1 LEKEETLII
10 GGCSSKTDI
19 LLIYIYMKK
28 IKNNFIF
35 FGAVHQ
41 DYVFE
46 LKNDLIKYRTNPVKH
61 KESYGGV
68 AHNVARMICN
78 HENVSFFSLMTD
90 KETINYLK
98 KNKIDFIPLN
108 KKIEKRYY
116 GVLINKYKKFEL
128 GIANTDAY
136 EKFTKITNLKFLNK
150 FIVLDLNFSEK
161 LIQSVVNQNFKKN
174 HITICGTSIF
184 KINKVKKI
192 IKKINC
198 LILNKEEL
206 YALSKIRNIKKS
218 IMKIINLNPYINII
232 VSNADKKTYG
242 YELSNFISCKPP
254 KIEPVNE
261 NGAGDVMTGTY
272 IYYKSKDHKMNS
284 ALSLAVAAGTLYA
297 KSKKR
302 KINLNYKSIKKINNN
317 IIFKSEK

>member
-1 LEKEETLII
+1 
-10 GGCSSKTDI
+10 
-19 LLIYIYMKK
+19 MKK

-68 AHNVARMICN
+68 AHNVARMISN

-98 KNKIDFIPLN
+98 KYKIDFLPLN

-116 GVLINKYKKFEL
+116 GVLVNKDKKFEL

-136 EKFTKITNLKFLNK
+136 EKFTKIINLKFLNK
-150 FIVLDLNFSEK
+150 HIVLDLNFSEK
-161 LIQSVVNQNFKKN
+161 FIESVVSQNFKKN
-174 HITICGTSIF
+174 HITICGTSLF
-184 KINKVKKI
+184 KIHKVKKI

-206 YALSKIRNIKKS
+206 YSLSKIRNIKKS
-218 IMKIINLNPYINII
+218 IKKIISLNPYINII
-232 VSNADKKTYG
+232 VSNADKNTYG
-242 YELSNFISCKPP
+242 YEVTDFISCKPP
-254 KIEPVNE
+254 KIKAVNE

-272 IYYKSKDHKMNS
+272 IYYKSKEYKMNS

-297 KSKKR
+297 KSKNR
-302 KINLNYKSIKKINNN
+302 KINLNLNSIKKINNT
-317 IIFKSEK
+317 IKYKSQK

>member
-1 LEKEETLII
+1 
-10 GGCSSKTDI
+10 
-19 LLIYIYMKK
+19 MKK

-218 IMKIINLNPYINII
+218 IMKIINLNPFINII

-254 KIEPVNE
+254 KIKPVNE

-272 IYYKSKDHKMNS
+272 IYYKSKDHNMNS

-302 KINLNYKSIKKINNN
+302 EINLNYKSIKKINNN

>member
-1 LEKEETLII
+1 
-10 GGCSSKTDI
+10 
-19 LLIYIYMKK
+19 MKK

-35 FGAVHQ
+35 FGAVHR

-184 KINKVKKI
+184 KIDKVKKI

>member
-1 LEKEETLII
+1 
-10 GGCSSKTDI
+10 
-19 LLIYIYMKK
+19 MKK
-28 IKNNFIF
+28 IKNNFIC
-35 FGAVHQ
+35 FGAVHH

-68 AHNVARMICN
+68 AHNVARMISN

-98 KNKIDFIPLN
+98 KYKIDFLPLN

-116 GVLINKYKKFEL
+116 GILLNKYKKFEL

-136 EKFTKITNLKFLNK
+136 EKYSKITNLKFLNK
-150 FIVLDLNFSEK
+150 YIVLDLNFSEK
-161 LIQSVVNQNFKKN
+161 FIQSIVNQNFKKN
-174 HITICGTSIF
+174 HITICGTSLF
-184 KINKVKKI
+184 KIHKVKKVL
-192 IKKINC
+192 KKINC

-206 YALSKIRNIKKS
+206 YSLSKIRNIKKS
-218 IMKIINLNPYINII
+218 IKKITNLNPYINII

-242 YELSNFISCKPP
+242 YELANFISCKPP
-254 KIEPVNE
+254 KIKAINE
-261 NGAGDVMTGTY
+261 NGAGDIMTGTY
-272 IYYKSKDHKMNS
+272 IYYKSKKHKMNS

-297 KSKKR
+297 KSTIT
-302 KINLNYKSIKKINNN
+302 KINLKYRFIKKISNN

>member
-1 LEKEETLII
+1 
-10 GGCSSKTDI
+10 
-19 LLIYIYMKK
+19 MKK

-68 AHNVARMICN
+68 AHNVARIISN
-78 HENVSFFSLMTD
+78 HEKVSFFSLMTN

-98 KNKIDFIPLN
+98 RYKIDFIPLN

-116 GVLINKYKKFEL
+116 GILLNKYKKFEL

-136 EKFTKITNLKFLNK
+136 EEFSKLTNLKFLNK
-150 FIVLDLNFSEK
+150 YIVLDLNFSEK
-161 LIQSVVNQNFKKN
+161 FIQSVVNQNYKKN
-174 HITICGTSIF
+174 HIIICGTSLF
-184 KINKVKKI
+184 KIHKVQKI
-192 IKKINC
+192 IKKINY

-206 YALSKIRNIKKS
+206 YSLSKIRNIKKS
-218 IMKIINLNPYINII
+218 ILKIINLNPYINII
-232 VSNADKKTYG
+232 VSDADKKTYG
-242 YELSNFISCKPP
+242 YEAPNFTSFKPP
-254 KIEPVNE
+254 KIKAVNE

-272 IYYKSKDHKMNS
+272 IYYKSKDYKMNT

-297 KSKKR
+297 KNKNR
-302 KINLNYKSIKKINNN
+302 KINLNYKYIKKINNN
-317 IIFKSEK
+317 IIYKSEKLK

>member
-1 LEKEETLII
+1 
-10 GGCSSKTDI
+10 
-19 LLIYIYMKK
+19 MKK

-68 AHNVARMICN
+68 AHNVARTISH

-90 KETINYLK
+90 EETINYLTK
-98 KNKIDFIPLN
+98 YKINFLPLN

-136 EKFTKITNLKFLNK
+136 EKYSKITNLKFLNK
-150 FIVLDLNFSEK
+150 YIVLDLNFSEK
-161 LIQSVVNQNFKKN
+161 FIQSVVNQNFKKN
-174 HITICGTSIF
+174 HITICGTSLF

-192 IKKINC
+192 LKKINC

-206 YALSKIRNIKKS
+206 YALCKIRNIKKS
-218 IMKIINLNPYINII
+218 IKKIINLNPYINII

-242 YELSNFISCKPP
+242 YEVTNFISCKPP
-254 KIEPVNE
+254 KIKAINE
-261 NGAGDVMTGTY
+261 NGAGDIMTGTY
-272 IYYKSKDHKMNS
+272 IYYKSKKHKMNI

-297 KSKKR
+297 KSKIT
-302 KINLNYKSIKKINNN
+302 KINLKYKFIKKISNN
-317 IIFKSEK
+317 IKFKSEK

>member
-1 LEKEETLII
+1 
-10 GGCSSKTDI
+10 
-19 LLIYIYMKK
+19 MKK
-28 IKNNFIF
+28 IKNNFVC
-35 FGAVHQ
+35 FGAVHH

-68 AHNVARMICN
+68 AHNVARMISN

-98 KNKIDFIPLN
+98 KYKIDFIPLN
-108 KKIEKRYY
+108 KEIEKRYY
-116 GVLINKYKKFEL
+116 GVLVNKYKKFEL

-150 FIVLDLNFSEK
+150 YIVLDLNFSEK
-161 LIQSVVNQNFKKN
+161 FIQSVVSQNFKKN
-174 HITICGTSIF
+174 HITICGTSLF
-184 KINKVKKI
+184 KIHKVKKI

-206 YALSKIRNIKKS
+206 YSLSKIRNIKKS
-218 IMKIINLNPYINII
+218 ILKIINLNPYINII

-242 YELSNFISCKPP
+242 YEVANFISCKPP
-254 KIEPVNE
+254 KIKAVNE

-272 IYYKSKDHKMNS
+272 IYYKSKEHKMNS

-297 KSKKR
+297 KNKNR
-302 KINLNYKSIKKINNN
+302 KININYKSIKKMNNN
-317 IIFKSEK
+317 IVYKSEK

>member
-1 LEKEETLII
+1 
-10 GGCSSKTDI
+10 
-19 LLIYIYMKK
+19 MKK

-68 AHNVARMICN
+68 AHNVARMISN

-302 KINLNYKSIKKINNN
+302 KINLYYKSIKKISNN

>member
-1 LEKEETLII
+1 MKE
-10 GGCSSKTDI
+10 
-19 LLIYIYMKK
+19 

-68 AHNVARMICN
+68 AHNVARMISN
-78 HENVSFFSLMTD
+78 HEKVSFFSLMTD

-98 KNKIDFIPLN
+98 KYKIDFIPLN

-116 GVLINKYKKFEL
+116 GILLNKYKKFEL

-136 EKFTKITNLKFLNK
+136 EEFSKLTNLKFLNK
-150 FIVLDLNFSEK
+150 YIVLDLNFSEK
-161 LIQSVVNQNFKKN
+161 FIQSVVNQNYKKN
-174 HITICGTSIF
+174 HIIICGTSLF
-184 KINKVKKI
+184 KIHKVQKI
-192 IKKINC
+192 IKKINY

-206 YALSKIRNIKKS
+206 YSLSKIRNIKKS
-218 IMKIINLNPYINII
+218 ILKIINLNPYINII
-232 VSNADKKTYG
+232 VSDADKKTYG
-242 YELSNFISCKPP
+242 YEAPNFISFKPP
-254 KIEPVNE
+254 IIKAVNE

-272 IYYKSKDHKMNS
+272 IYYKSKDYKMNT

-297 KSKKR
+297 KSKNR
-302 KINLNYKSIKKINNN
+302 KINLNYKYIKKINNN
-317 IIFKSEK
+317 IIYKSEKLK

>member
-1 LEKEETLII
+1 
-10 GGCSSKTDI
+10 
-19 LLIYIYMKK
+19 MKK

-68 AHNVARMICN
+68 AHNVARMISN
-78 HENVSFFSLMTD
+78 HEKVSFFSLMTD

>member
-161 LIQSVVNQNFKKN
+161 FIQSVVNQNFKKN

-254 KIEPVNE
+254 KIEPINE

>member
-1 LEKEETLII
+1 
-10 GGCSSKTDI
+10 
-19 LLIYIYMKK
+19 MKK

-35 FGAVHQ
+35 FGAVHH

-46 LKNDLIKYRTNPVKH
+46 LENDLIKYRTNPVKH

-98 KNKIDFIPLN
+98 KNKIDFISLN
-108 KKIEKRYY
+108 KKIEKKYY

-161 LIQSVVNQNFKKN
+161 FIQSVVNQNFKKN

-218 IMKIINLNPYINII
+218 IMKNINLNPYINII

-254 KIEPVNE
+254 KIKPVNE

>member
-1 LEKEETLII
+1 
-10 GGCSSKTDI
+10 
-19 LLIYIYMKK
+19 MKK

-35 FGAVHQ
+35 FGAIHQ

>member
-1 LEKEETLII
+1 
-10 GGCSSKTDI
+10 
-19 LLIYIYMKK
+19 MKK

-46 LKNDLIKYRTNPVKH
+46 LKNDLVKYRTNPVKH

-68 AHNVARMICN
+68 AHNVARMISN
-78 HENVSFFSLMTD
+78 HEKVSFFSLMTD

-184 KINKVKKI
+184 KIDKVKKI

-302 KINLNYKSIKKINNN
+302 EINLNYKSIKKINNN

>member
-1 LEKEETLII
+1 
-10 GGCSSKTDI
+10 
-19 LLIYIYMKK
+19 MKK

-46 LKNDLIKYRTNPVKH
+46 LKNDLVKYRTNPVKH

-68 AHNVARMICN
+68 AHNVARMISN
-78 HENVSFFSLMTD
+78 HEKVSFFSLMTD

-302 KINLNYKSIKKINNN
+302 EINLNYKSIKKINNN

>member
-1 LEKEETLII
+1 MKE
-10 GGCSSKTDI
+10 
-19 LLIYIYMKK
+19 
-28 IKNNFIF
+28 IKNNFIC
-35 FGAVHQ
+35 FGAVHH

-68 AHNVARMICN
+68 AHNVARMISN

-98 KNKIDFIPLN
+98 KYKIDFLPLN

-116 GVLINKYKKFEL
+116 GVLINKYKQLEL

-136 EKFTKITNLKFLNK
+136 EKFTEIINLKFLNK
-150 FIVLDLNFSEK
+150 YIVLDLNFSEK
-161 LIQSVVNQNFKKN
+161 FIQSIVNQNFKRN
-174 HITICGTSIF
+174 HITICGTSLF
-184 KINKVKKI
+184 KIYKVKKI
-192 IKKINC
+192 LKKINC

-206 YALSKIRNIKKS
+206 YSLSNIKNIKKS
-218 IMKIINLNPYINII
+218 IKKIINQNPEINVI

-242 YELSNFISCKPP
+242 YDMSNFISCKPP
-254 KIEPVNE
+254 KIKAVNE
-261 NGAGDVMTGTY
+261 NGAGDIMTGTY
-272 IYYKSKDHKMNS
+272 IYYKSKKHKMSS

-297 KSKKR
+297 KSTVT
-302 KINLNYKSIKKINNN
+302 KINLNYNLIKKINKN
-317 IIFKSEK
+317 IIYKSEK

>member
-1 LEKEETLII
+1 
-10 GGCSSKTDI
+10 
-19 LLIYIYMKK
+19 MKK
-28 IKNNFIF
+28 IKNNFIC
-35 FGAVHQ
+35 FGAVHH

-68 AHNVARMICN
+68 AHNVARIISN

-98 KNKIDFIPLN
+98 KYKIDFLPLN

-116 GVLINKYKKFEL
+116 GVLVNKNKKFEL

-136 EKFTKITNLKFLNK
+136 EKFTKITNLKFFNK
-150 FIVLDLNFSEK
+150 YIVLDLNFSEK
-161 LIQSVVNQNFKKN
+161 FIQSVVSQNFKKN
-174 HITICGTSIF
+174 HIIICGTSIF
-184 KINKVKKI
+184 KIHKVKKI

-206 YALSKIRNIKKS
+206 YSLSKIRNIKKS

-232 VSNADKKTYG
+232 VSDADKKTYG
-242 YELSNFISCKPP
+242 YEAGNFISCKPP
-254 KIEPVNE
+254 KIKAVNE

-272 IYYKSKDHKMNS
+272 IYYKSKEHKMNS

-297 KSKKR
+297 KSKNR
-302 KINLNYKSIKKINNN
+302 KINLNYKSIKKLSNN
-317 IIFKSEK
+317 IIYKPEK

>member
-1 LEKEETLII
+1 
-10 GGCSSKTDI
+10 
-19 LLIYIYMKK
+19 MKK
-28 IKNNFIF
+28 IKNNFIC
-35 FGAVHQ
+35 FGAVHH

-68 AHNVARMICN
+68 AHNVARIISN

-98 KNKIDFIPLN
+98 KYKIDFLPLN

-116 GVLINKYKKFEL
+116 GVLVNKYKKFEL

-150 FIVLDLNFSEK
+150 YIVLDLNFSEK
-161 LIQSVVNQNFKKN
+161 FIQSVVSQNFKKN
-174 HITICGTSIF
+174 HITICGTSLF
-184 KINKVKKI
+184 KIHKVKNI
-192 IKKINC
+192 LKKINC

-206 YALSKIRNIKKS
+206 YSLSKIRNIKKS

-242 YELSNFISCKPP
+242 YEAANFISCKPP
-254 KIEPVNE
+254 KIKAVNE

-272 IYYKSKDHKMNS
+272 IYYKSKEHKMNS

-297 KSKKR
+297 KSKNR
-302 KINLNYKSIKKINNN
+302 KINLNFKSIKKINNK
-317 IIFKSEK
+317 IMYKSEK

>member
-1 LEKEETLII
+1 
-10 GGCSSKTDI
+10 
-19 LLIYIYMKK
+19 MKK
-28 IKNNFIF
+28 IKNNFIC
-35 FGAVHQ
+35 FGAVHH

-61 KESYGGV
+61 RESYGGV
-68 AHNVARMICN
+68 AHNVARMISN

-98 KNKIDFIPLN
+98 KYKIDFLPLN

-150 FIVLDLNFSEK
+150 YIVLDLNFSEK
-161 LIQSVVNQNFKKN
+161 FIQSVVSQNFKKN
-174 HITICGTSIF
+174 HITICGTSLF
-184 KINKVKKI
+184 KIHKVKNI

-206 YALSKIRNIKKS
+206 YSLSKIRNIKKS

-242 YELSNFISCKPP
+242 YEETNFISCKPP
-254 KIEPVNE
+254 KIKSVNE

-272 IYYKSKDHKMNS
+272 IYYKSKKHEMNS

-297 KSKKR
+297 KSKNG
-302 KINLNYKSIKKINNN
+302 KINLTYKKIKKINNN
-317 IIFKSEK
+317 IIYKSEK

>member
-1 LEKEETLII
+1 
-10 GGCSSKTDI
+10 
-19 LLIYIYMKK
+19 MKK

-46 LKNDLIKYRTNPVKH
+46 LKNDLVKYRTNPVKH

-68 AHNVARMICN
+68 AHNVARMISN

-98 KNKIDFIPLN
+98 KYKIDFLPLN

-136 EKFTKITNLKFLNK
+136 EKFTKIINLQFLNK
-150 FIVLDLNFSEK
+150 YIVLDLNFSEK
-161 LIQSVVNQNFKKN
+161 FIHSVVSQNFKKN
-174 HITICGTSIF
+174 HITICGTSLF
-184 KINKVKKI
+184 KIHKVKKI

-206 YALSKIRNIKKS
+206 YSLSKIKNIKKS
-218 IMKIINLNPYINII
+218 IKKIISLNPYINII
-232 VSNADKKTYG
+232 VSNADKNTYG
-242 YELSNFISCKPP
+242 YEAANFISCKPP
-254 KIEPVNE
+254 KIKAVNE

-272 IYYKSKDHKMNS
+272 IYYKSKEHKMNS

-297 KSKKR
+297 KSKNR
-302 KINLNYKSIKKINNN
+302 KIKLNFNSIKKINNN
-317 IIFKSEK
+317 IKYKSVK

>member
-1 LEKEETLII
+1 
-10 GGCSSKTDI
+10 
-19 LLIYIYMKK
+19 MKK

-68 AHNVARMICN
+68 AHNVARMISN

-98 KNKIDFIPLN
+98 KYKIDFLPLN

-116 GVLINKYKKFEL
+116 GVLVNKYKKFEL

-136 EKFTKITNLKFLNK
+136 EKFTKIINLKFLNK
-150 FIVLDLNFSEK
+150 YIVLDLNFSEK
-161 LIQSVVNQNFKKN
+161 FIHSVVNQNFKKN
-174 HITICGTSIF
+174 HITICGTSLF
-184 KINKVKKI
+184 KIHKVKKI

-206 YALSKIRNIKKS
+206 YSLSKIRNIKKS
-218 IMKIINLNPYINII
+218 IKKIISLNPYINII
-232 VSNADKKTYG
+232 VSNADKNTYG
-242 YELSNFISCKPP
+242 YEAGDFISCKPP
-254 KIEPVNE
+254 KIKAVNE

-272 IYYKSKDHKMNS
+272 IYYKSKEHKINS

-297 KSKKR
+297 KSKNR
-302 KINLNYKSIKKINNN
+302 KININLNSIKKINNT
-317 IIFKSEK
+317 IKYKSQT

>member
-1 LEKEETLII
+1 
-10 GGCSSKTDI
+10 
-19 LLIYIYMKK
+19 MKK

-68 AHNVARMICN
+68 AHNVARMISN

-297 KSKKR
+297 RSKKR

>member
-1 LEKEETLII
+1 
-10 GGCSSKTDI
+10 
-19 LLIYIYMKK
+19 MKK

-35 FGAVHQ
+35 FGAIHQ

-46 LKNDLIKYRTNPVKH
+46 LKNELIKYRTNPVKH

-68 AHNVARMICN
+68 AHNVARMISN
-78 HENVSFFSLMTD
+78 HENVSFFSLMSD

-116 GVLINKYKKFEL
+116 GVLVNKYKKFEL

-150 FIVLDLNFSEK
+150 YIVLDLNFSEK
-161 LIQSVVNQNFKKN
+161 FIQSVVSQNFKKN
-174 HITICGTSIF
+174 HITICGTSLF

-192 IKKINC
+192 IRKINC

-206 YALSKIRNIKKS
+206 YSLSKIKNIKKS

-232 VSNADKKTYG
+232 VSNADKKTWG
-242 YELSNFISCKPP
+242 YETSNFISCKPP
-254 KIEPVNE
+254 NIKPVNE

-272 IYYKSKDHKMNS
+272 IYYRSKDYKMNS

-302 KINLNYKSIKKINNN
+302 KINLNYKSIKKINNK
-317 IIFKSEK
+317 IISKSEK

>member
-1 LEKEETLII
+1 
-10 GGCSSKTDI
+10 
-19 LLIYIYMKK
+19 MKK

-218 IMKIINLNPYINII
+218 IMKIINLNPFINII

>member
-1 LEKEETLII
+1 
-10 GGCSSKTDI
+10 
-19 LLIYIYMKK
+19 MKK
-28 IKNNFIF
+28 IKNNFIC
-35 FGAVHQ
+35 FGAVHH

-68 AHNVARMICN
+68 AHNVARMISN
-78 HENVSFFSLMTD
+78 HEHVSFFSLMTD

-98 KNKIDFIPLN
+98 KYKIDFLPLN

-116 GVLINKYKKFEL
+116 GVLVNKYKKFEL

-136 EKFTKITNLKFLNK
+136 EKFNKITNLKFLNK
-150 FIVLDLNFSEK
+150 YIVFDLNFSEK
-161 LIQSVVNQNFKKN
+161 FILSVVNQNFKKN
-174 HITICGTSIF
+174 HITICGTSPF
-184 KINKVKKI
+184 KIHKVKKI

-206 YALSKIRNIKKS
+206 YSLSKIRNIKKS
-218 IMKIINLNPYINII
+218 IKKIINLNPYINII

-242 YELSNFISCKPP
+242 YESTNFISCKPP
-254 KIEPVNE
+254 KIMAVNE
-261 NGAGDVMTGTY
+261 NGAGDVMAGIY
-272 IYYKSKDHKMNS
+272 VYYKSKDYNVIS

-297 KSKKR
+297 KNK
-302 KINLNYKSIKKINNN
+302 KINLNYNSIKKTSNQIKN
-317 IIFKSEK
+317 KKEK